1 MKGRM
6 KFGVMILLGTILI
19 FSPMVAFAQEEGEV
33 TADEMPSESPEGSA
47 VPTSEEDEVVSD
59 NPSNPTS
66 SPLAEAYEHPVSP
79 HKPPGW
85 EKGEKT
91 GWGDSEVPPGWEKG
105 EKRGWTKEDR

>member
-1 MKGRM
+1 M

-33 TADEMPSESPEGSA
+33 PGKEMPSESPEGGA
-47 VPTSEEDEVVSD
+47 DTTALGDNSD
-59 NPSNPTS
+59 PTS

-85 EKGEKT
+85 EKGEKR

-105 EKRGWTKEDR
+105 EKTGWTKEDR